1 MTAVIETP
9 DRVTTN
15 PLGPARSPH
24 GYIGDTQWAKLVGLL
39 MRDHPFDSVMAE
51 RVLGQAVAYL
61 ITAMENKNRGLG
73 MGPGKIVDIGVH
85 MVMLDTKA
93 YFALCDRFNGGTYL
107 HHVPKIDMKDDGS
120 VARTA
125 EILAA
130 AGWDVDQP
138 LWAADS
144 SACTPC
150 RPGEDGH

>member
-1 MTAVIETP
+1 MTAILETP
-9 DRVTTN
+9 VRGTTD
-15 PLGPARSPH
+15 PLSPARSPH
-24 GYIGDTQWAKLVGLL
+24 DYISDTQWAKLVGLL
-39 MRDHPFDSVMAE
+39 MRDYPFDSVMAE

-61 ITAMENKNRGLG
+61 ITAMENKGRGLG

-85 MVMLDTKA
+85 MVMLDTVEF
-93 YFALCDRFNGGTYL
+93 FALCERFNGGVYL
-107 HHVPKIDMKDDGS
+107 HHVPEVEMKGDGS

-125 EILAA
+125 DILAA
-130 AGWDVDQP
+130 AGWDVDRP